1 MTCNSA
7 GSRSS
12 VMAPGGGVIISLKI
26 NIFSNY
32 IGSKSSVMAG
42 GGGVIISLKINVYSN

>member
-26 NIFSNY
+26 NIYNNLVV
-32 IGSKSSVMAG
+32 GRSSVMAP
-42 GGGVIISLKINVYSN
+42 GGGVIISLNKYL

>member
-12 VMAPGGGVIISLKI
+12 VMAPGGGVIISLEI
-26 NIFSNY
+26 NIYSNY
-32 IGSKSSVMAG
+32 VGSRSSVMAS
-42 GGGVIISLKINVYSN
+42 GGGVIISLKINI